1 MKVWFQ
7 WFAADIFMKL
17 LWDVDFYF
25 TTVGNAYVNLS
36 GKINQIS
43 SKAEIILF
51 PLKFYSI
58 AQNDNDV
65 AVQAVIWILQ
75 CECDIFHTV
84 ETSAKIN
91 SYEN

>member
-1 MKVWFQ
+1 
-7 WFAADIFMKL
+7 MKL

-43 SKAEIILF
+43 PKAEIIF
-51 PLKFYSI
+51 FFFSWTIYQFYSV

-75 CECDIFHTV
+75 CGCDIFHTV
-84 ETSAKIN
+84 EISAKIN

>member
-1 MKVWFQ
+1 
-7 WFAADIFMKL
+7 MKL

-36 GKINQIS
+36 GKISWITC
-43 SKAEIILF
+43 KADMIIF
-51 PLKFYSI
+51 FSPLPWTIYQFYSI
-58 AQNDNDV
+58 PQNDNDV
-65 AVQAVIWILQ
+65 AAQAVIWILQ
-75 CECDIFHTV
+75 CQWDIFHTV